1 MSRARNARNTQG
13 ATKKSATAILVIGA
27 LLVLGLAGISGGCSS
42 GETNG
47 TATTASGTSVG
58 PSTTVGPTTTAV
70 GQTTTTLPQVLTDWD
85 RQLAETAQVQ
95 NQLAAYLTE
104 QGAGQ
109 DDPRLAI
116 IYGLRARVQAITGR
130 QALEEGDLDLADS
143 AMREVYPTLNLGRNA
158 AEGSVAQTLEDAHTI
173 IATLGIPS
181 DKPEEAATLLD
192 QFIAGLSPLLDEAKA
207 LIPAG

>member
-1 MSRARNARNTQG
+1 MSRARSTRTTP
-13 ATKKSATAILVIGA
+13 ATAKKAATAILVVGS
-27 LLVLGLAGISGGCSS
+27 LLVLVLAGVSGGCSS
-42 GETNG
+42 GETDG

-58 PSTTVGPTTTAV
+58 PSTTVGPTTTVA
-70 GQTTTTLPQVLTDWD
+70 QTTTTLPQALTDWD

-104 QGAGQ
+104 QGASQ

-130 QALEEGDLDLADS
+130 QALEKGDLELADT
-143 AMREVYPTLNLGRNA
+143 AMRDVYPTLNLARNA
-158 AEGSVAQTLEDAHTI
+158 AEGSVSQTLEDAYTI

>member
-1 MSRARNARNTQG
+1 MSSARSARTTLATAKRAV
-13 ATKKSATAILVIGA
+13 TAILVAGT
-27 LLVLGLAGISGGCSS
+27 LLVLILAGAGGGCSS

-47 TATTASGTSVG
+47 TATTTSGTSVG
-58 PSTTVGPTTTAV
+58 PSTTVGPATTVA
-70 GQTTTTLPQVLTDWD
+70 QTTTTLPQVLTDWD
-85 RQLAETAQVQ
+85 IQLAETAQVE

-104 QGAGQ
+104 QGAAQ

-130 QALEEGDLDLADS
+130 QALDKGDLELADT
-143 AMREVYPTLNLGRNA
+143 AMRDVYSTLNLGRNA
-158 AEGSVAQTLEDAHTI
+158 AEGSVSQTLEDAYAI

-181 DKPEEAATLLD
+181 DKPEEASTLLD

>member
-1 MSRARNARNTQG
+1 MSRARSTRTTPA
-13 ATKKSATAILVIGA
+13 AAKKVATAILVAGI
-27 LLVLGLAGISGGCSS
+27 LLVLVLAVASNGCSS
-42 GETNG
+42 GESDG

-58 PSTTVGPTTTAV
+58 PSTTVSPTTTVAP
-70 GQTTTTLPQVLTDWD
+70 TTTTLPQALTDWD
-85 RQLAETAQVQ
+85 RKLAETAQVQ

-104 QGAGQ
+104 QGASQ

-143 AMREVYPTLNLGRNA
+143 AMRDVYPTLNLGRNA
-158 AEGSVAQTLEDAHTI
+158 AEGSVSQTLEDAHTI
-173 IATLGIPS
+173 IATLGVPS

>member
-1 MSRARNARNTQG
+1 MSSPRSTRTTPAAAKKA
-13 ATKKSATAILVIGA
+13 ATVILVVGS
-27 LLVLGLAGISGGCSS
+27 LLVLVLAGVGGGCSS
-42 GETNG
+42 GETDG
-47 TATTASGTSVG
+47 TATTASGTSIGPSTSVR
-58 PSTTVGPTTTAV
+58 PSTTVAP
-70 GQTTTTLPQVLTDWD
+70 TTTTLPQVLTDWD

-130 QALEEGDLDLADS
+130 QALEKGDLELADT
-143 AMREVYPTLNLGRNA
+143 AMRDVYPTLNLARNA
-158 AEGSVAQTLEDAHTI
+158 AEGSVSQTLEDAYTI

>member
-1 MSRARNARNTQG
+1 M
-13 ATKKSATAILVIGA
+13 ILVVGS
-27 LLVLGLAGISGGCSS
+27 LLVLVLAGVGGGCSW
-42 GETNG
+42 GEADG
-47 TATTASGTSVG
+47 TATTASGTSIG
-58 PSTTVGPTTTAV
+58 PSTSVGPTTTVAP
-70 GQTTTTLPQVLTDWD
+70 TTTTLPQVLTDWD

-130 QALEEGDLDLADS
+130 QALEKGDLELADT
-143 AMREVYPTLNLGRNA
+143 AMRDVYPPLNLARNA
-158 AEGSVAQTLEDAHTI
+158 AEGSVSQTLEDAYTI